1 MSSSALIQS
10 QLTNTNNE
18 FGQALAKQKG
28 SALDKDAFMLLLV
41 TQFKYQDPLNP
52 MEDKEFIAQLSQ
64 FSSLEQLMNLNESM
78 TSLTDATNAQQMINA
93 TSFIGKEVAAYGTTI
108 SKKTT
113 TDSKTGQETVNI
125 STYRYAIGSTMGAGS
140 INVYDANKQLVYS
153 ETLPARAAGTYKF
166 EWNGKDNTGRTV
178 PDGVYTIGLSC
189 NDPNGNALQT
199 DVLIDGKVEG
209 VIMENGV
216 TYLQLDDGRNVPLT
230 QVRMVGNE
238 GAVGGM
244 LGETVASAGSDSD
257 STDNSGGDSTGSD
270 SANSGGGDS
279 TDGTGGTD
287 SGDSGETGDS
297 GTENEDTSG
306 A

>member
-78 TSLTDATNAQQMINA
+78 TGLTDATNAQQMINA

-113 TDSKTGQETVNI
+113 KDDKTGEETVKV

-140 INVYDANKQLVYS
+140 INVYDSNKQLVYS
-153 ETLPARAAGTYKF
+153 ETLPSRAAGTYKF
-166 EWNGKDNTGRTV
+166 EWNGKDSSGKNA

-189 NDPNGNALQT
+189 NDPDGNALQT
-199 DVLIDGKVEG
+199 DVMIDGKVEG
-209 VIMENGV
+209 VV
-216 TYLQLDDGRNVPLT
+216 TEKGTTFLQLDDGRNVPLA

-238 GAVGGM
+238 GAIGGM
-244 LGETVASAGSDSD
+244 LGDKTKNNGDGSGN
-257 STDNSGGDSTGSD
+257 T
-270 SANSGGGDS
+270 GGGDGS
-279 TDGTGGTD
+279 GDTGDGSGSGGTGDG
-287 SGDSGETGDS
+287 G
-297 GTENEDTSG
+297 TSG

>member
-78 TSLTDATNAQQMINA
+78 TGLTDATNSQQMINA

-113 TDSKTGQETVNI
+113 KDATTGEETTKV
-125 STYRYAIGSTMGAGS
+125 STYRYAIGNAMGAGT
-140 INVYDANKQLVYS
+140 INVYDSSKQLVYS

-166 EWNGKDNTGRTV
+166 EWNGKYSDGRNAL
-178 PDGVYTIGLSC
+178 DGVYTIGLSC
-189 NDPNGNALQT
+189 NDPNGTALQT
-199 DVLIDGKVEG
+199 DVMIDGKVEG
-209 VIMENGV
+209 VVTENGI
-216 TYLQLDDGRNVPLT
+216 TYLQLDDGRNVPLA

-238 GAVGGM
+238 GAINSMIDGDKGDDNKDDGDGG
-244 LGETVASAGSDSD
+244 
-257 STDNSGGDSTGSD
+257 NSGGDGGSD
-270 SANSGGGDS
+270 GTDGSDGSGS
-279 TDGTGGTD
+279 TDG
-287 SGDSGETGDS
+287 SGDAPS
-297 GTENEDTSG
+297 

>member
-41 TQFKYQDPLNP
+41 TQFKYQEPLNP

-78 TSLTDATNAQQMINA
+78 TGLTDATNSQQMINA

-113 TDSKTGQETVNI
+113 KNATTGQETTKV
-125 STYRYAIGSTMGAGS
+125 STYRYAIGSEMGAGT
-140 INVYDANKQLVYS
+140 INVYDSSKQLVYS

-166 EWNGKDNTGRTV
+166 EWNGKYSDGRNA

-189 NDPNGNALQT
+189 NDPNGTALQT
-199 DVLIDGKVEG
+199 DVMIDGKVEG
-209 VIMENGV
+209 VVTENGV
-216 TYLQLDDGRNVPLT
+216 TYLQLDDGRNVPLA

-238 GAVGGM
+238 GAIGGM
-244 LGETVASAGSDSD
+244 LGEKNEDKGDGNGGNNAG
-257 STDNSGGDSTGSD
+257 
-270 SANSGGGDS
+270 
-279 TDGTGGTD
+279 GTGGNENDD
-287 SGDSGETGDS
+287 SGGTGGSGGSENADGG
-297 GTENEDTSG
+297 GTDG
-306 A
+306 APSA